1 MRLIDDPTGPEQPLI
16 RRGGWMLGDA
26 FGGPEGHVRS
36 SVASSPAARPG
47 RH

>member
-16 RRGGWMLGDA
+16 RRSGWMLGDA

-36 SVASSPAARPG
+36 PGGVLTCCSSG